1 MANSYSYDEWLKNR
15 NTGSSQNASMSALPK
30 PTGGYQNGKYTPTD
44 YSGAYD
50 SLHKSGLD
58 SLYAGYKANEDKL
71 NAQIPKIAQQ
81 YDRQRSLAYANARIN
96 ALGNNERLAAKGLG
110 GNAYA
115 APTTGY
121 SESSRIA
128 DDNALRNALNYAN
141 MQQQGTEDDIRG
153 QINDLALQRDKGA
166 ADLYTQLAQA
176 LMGAQQSESQFAAN
190 YGQNQSQ
197 FDQNY
202 ALQKLQMEE
211 ATRQFNEQM
220 AAQAAQ
226 NAYSQA
232 MQEVSAFGKVVTKA
246 AADALGVPVGTTL
259 SSLSVKKS
267 SGGSSRG
274 GGGTTQVKDE
284 NQNGTIG
291 PLSSMFGYLSAVAQ
305 AAAPLAKKQ
314 KEEADAALTHSGRMS
329 SNPAYEKKYIA
340 DKYDEY
346 KWNRPW

>member
-15 NTGSSQNASMSALPK
+15 NTGSSQNASLSALPK
-30 PTGGYQNGKYTPTD
+30 PTGGYQNGTYTPTD
-44 YSGAYD
+44 YSGTYD
-50 SLHKSGLD
+50 SIHKSGLH
-58 SLYAGYKANEDKL
+58 SLYADYKANEDKL
-71 NAQIPKIAQQ
+71 NAQIPKIAQE
-81 YDRQRSLAYANARIN
+81 YDKQRSRAYANARIT
-96 ALGNNERLAAKGLG
+96 ALGNNERLAAKGLA
-110 GNAYA
+110 GNAYTT
-115 APTTGY
+115 PTTGY

-141 MQQQGTEDDIRG
+141 MQQQGAEDDIRSR
-153 QINDLALQRDKGA
+153 INDLALQRDKGA

-176 LMGAQQSESQFAAN
+176 LMGTQQSENQFAAN

-246 AADALGVPVGTTL
+246 AAEALGVPVGTTL
-259 SSLSVKKS
+259 ASLSVKQSTSGGRSGSGSSSGSGSGSGKKDSSLNEQEMKNALASIPTPGRIVGGILSAALEKANEYKKS
-267 SGGSSRG
+267 SNKVTDLDLLKAYNAKWGTPSR
-274 GGGTTQVKDE
+274 
-284 NQNGTIG
+284 
-291 PLSSMFGYLSAVAQ
+291 
-305 AAAPLAKKQ
+305 
-314 KEEADAALTHSGRMS
+314 
-329 SNPAYEKKYIA
+329 
-340 DKYDEY
+340 
-346 KWNRPW
+346 

>member
-15 NTGSSQNASMSALPK
+15 NTGSSQNASLSALPK
-30 PTGGYQNGKYTPTD
+30 PTGGYQNGTYTPTD

-50 SLHKSGLD
+50 SIHKSGLH
-58 SLYAGYKANEDKL
+58 SLYADYKANEDKL
-71 NAQIPKIAQQ
+71 NAQIPKIAQE
-81 YDRQRSLAYANARIN
+81 YDKQRSRAYANARIT
-96 ALGNNERLAAKGLG
+96 ALGNNERLAAKGLA
-110 GNAYA
+110 GNAYTT
-115 APTTGY
+115 PTTGY

-141 MQQQGTEDDIRG
+141 MQQQGAEDDIRSR
-153 QINDLALQRDKGA
+153 INDLALQRDKGA
-166 ADLYTQLAQA
+166 ADLYTQLAHA
-176 LMGAQQSESQFAAN
+176 LMGTQQSENQFAAN

-246 AADALGVPVGTTL
+246 AAEALGVPVGTTL
-259 SSLSVKKS
+259 ASLSAKKS
-267 SGGSSRG
+267 SGGSRG
-274 GGGTTQVKDE
+274 GGTPQVKDE
-284 NQNGTIG
+284 NQNNTLN
-291 PLSSMFGYLSAVAQ
+291 PLSTMFGYVAAVAQ
-305 AAAPLAKKQ
+305 AAAPLAQKQ
-314 KEEADAALTHSGRMS
+314 KEEADAALTHSARMAA
-329 SNPAYEKKYIA
+329 NPEYAKKYNS